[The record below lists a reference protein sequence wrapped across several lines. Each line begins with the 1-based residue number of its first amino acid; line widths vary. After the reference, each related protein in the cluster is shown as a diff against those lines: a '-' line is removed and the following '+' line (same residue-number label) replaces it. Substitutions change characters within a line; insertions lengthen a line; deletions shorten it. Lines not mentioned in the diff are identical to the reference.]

1 MTISL
6 VAYLTHTVVVVAL
19 IAAYVVLA
27 IYGVDGNALLAALA
41 GYLGGAGAQFA
52 TMPKA

>member
-1 MTISL
+1 VTISL

-27 IYGVDGNALLAALA
+27 I
-41 GYLGGAGAQFA
+41 
-52 TMPKA
+52 TR